1 MELLNFVVAEKA
13 TMDHFSIDRIMNAI
27 VKSFTTVNEPTGI
40 GGVTERVLGK
50 LTMTQYTFEDL
61 GGKMKAQVRDGQ
73 RHGMFEVMDLED
85 DAWTEF
91 LDFRQPYC
99 GRISWEQSAALY
111 WSQKIPDCWLVS
123 ESEQVL
129 DFAQGLG
136 VPIMTIEEMQ
146 EAFFADEVFETAPLS
161 LAPPILAGPFD
172 PRVDADKVEAAFSDR
187 LDGDLAVLKQKSYW
201 VVVCVLF
208 EWFGWLKLRK
218 RADFC
223 RWVNAH
229 FHFDNPIDAEIDLK
243 SAINKIKVKERNLEL
258 WPDNQYRDLAFMIK
272 ELFFGE
278 RQGLQNGFYVYANEP
293 NYLKQGKTWTRK
305 DW

>member
-1 MELLNFVVAEKA
+1 MIYNFVVAEKA
-13 TMDHFSIDRIMNAI
+13 TLEHFSIDRVMSAI
-27 VKSFTTVNEPTGI
+27 VKSFTTVNEPTDI

-50 LTMTQYTFEDL
+50 LTMTQYTYEGL
-61 GGKMKAQVRDGQ
+61 
-73 RHGMFEVMDLED
+73 H
-85 DAWTEF
+85 
-91 LDFRQPYC
+91 Y
-99 GRISWEQSAALY
+99 ISWEQSAALY

-146 EAFFADEVFETAPLS
+146 EAFFADDVFETAPLS
-161 LAPPILAGPFD
+161 LAPPLVVGPFD

-229 FHFDNPIDAEIDLK
+229 FHFDKPIDAEIDLK
-243 SAINKIKVKERNLEL
+243 SAINKIKVKERNLDL

-272 ELFFGE
+272 DMFFGE
-278 RQGLQNGFYVYANEP
+278 RQGLSNGFYVYAKEP
-293 NYLKQGKTWTRK
+293 QFLKQGKTWTRK
-305 DW
+305 DL

>member
-40 GGVTERVLGK
+40 GDATRFLGK
-50 LTMTQYTFEDL
+50 LTMTQYTYDGL
-61 GGKMKAQVRDGQ
+61 GSKAQVRDGQ
-73 RHGMFEVMDLED
+73 KLGMFDVI
-85 DAWTEF
+85 EF
-91 LDFRQPYC
+91 EENTLHEFVAFYQNYNNC
-99 GRISWEQSAALY
+99 ISWEQSAALY

-161 LAPPILAGPFD
+161 LAPPLVTGPFD

-229 FHFDNPIDAEIDLK
+229 FHFEKPINAEIDLK
-243 SAINKIKVKERNLEL
+243 SATNNIDVKERNLEL

-278 RQGLQNGFYVYANEP
+278 RQGLPNGFYVYANEP
-293 NYLKQGKTWTRK
+293 LYLRPGLMWRRK
-305 DW
+305 DQ

>member
-1 MELLNFVVAEKA
+1 MIQKIVVAEKA
-13 TMDHFSIDRIMNAI
+13 TLDYFSLDRIMNAL
-27 VKSFTTVNEPTGI
+27 VKTFRTANEPTVI
-40 GGVTERVLGK
+40 GDATRFLGK
-50 LTMTQYTFEDL
+50 LTMTQYTYADL
-61 GGKMKAQVRDGQ
+61 GGKMRAQVDDGQ
-73 RHGMFEVMDLED
+73 KHGMFDVMDMEGD
-85 DAWTEF
+85 TWCDF
-91 LDFRQPYC
+91 LDFRQPYSC
-99 GRISWEQSAALY
+99 CISWEQSAALY

-146 EAFFADEVFETAPLS
+146 ETFFADEVFETAPLS
-161 LAPPILAGPFD
+161 LAPPIVAGPFD

-208 EWFGWLKLRK
+208 EWFGWLGQRK

-223 RWVNAH
+223 QWINDH
-229 FHFDNPIDAEIDLK
+229 FHFDKPINAEIDLK
-243 SAINKIKVKERNLEL
+243 SATNNIDVKERNLEL

-293 NYLKQGKTWTRK
+293 QFLKQGKTWTRK

>member
-1 MELLNFVVAEKA
+1 MIQTIVIAEKA
-13 TMDHFSIDRIMNAI
+13 TLDYFSLDRVMNAI
-27 VKSFTTVNEPTGI
+27 MKAFETVKDPASDDIV
-40 GGVTERVLGK
+40 ERGLGK
-50 LTMTQYTFEDL
+50 LTMTQYTYADL
-61 GGKMKAQVRDGQ
+61 GGKMKAQVDDG
-73 RHGMFEVMDLED
+73 RKHGMFDVMDLEGEVWD
-85 DAWTEF
+85 DF
-91 LDFRQPYC
+91 LDFHRNISRYM
-99 GRISWEQSAALY
+99 SWEQSAALY

-129 DFAQGLG
+129 DYAQGLG

-161 LAPPILAGPFD
+161 LAPSLVAGPFD
-172 PRVDADKVEAAFSDR
+172 PRVDADKVEAAFSDG
-187 LDGDLAVLKQKSYW
+187 LEGDLAVLKQKSYW

-208 EWFGWLKLRK
+208 EWFGWIRLRK

-229 FHFDNPIDAEIDLK
+229 FHFDKPIVAEIDLK
-243 SAINKIKVKERNLEL
+243 SAINKIKVKERNLDL
-258 WPDNQYRDLAFMIK
+258 WPDNQYRDLAYLLRDI
-272 ELFFGE
+272 FFGE
-278 RQGLQNGFYVYANEP
+278 RQGLPNGFYVYAKEP

>member
-40 GGVTERVLGK
+40 GDATRFLGK
-50 LTMTQYTFEDL
+50 LTMTQYTYDGL
-61 GGKMKAQVRDGQ
+61 GSKAQVRDGQ
-73 RHGMFEVMDLED
+73 KLGMFDVI
-85 DAWTEF
+85 EF
-91 LDFRQPYC
+91 EENTLHEFVAFYQNYNNC
-99 GRISWEQSAALY
+99 ISWEQSAALY

-146 EAFFADEVFETAPLS
+146 ETFFADEVFKTAPLS
-161 LAPPILAGPFD
+161 LAPPLVTGPFD

-229 FHFDNPIDAEIDLK
+229 FHFDKPIDAEIDLK
-243 SAINKIKVKERNLEL
+243 SAINKIKVKERNLDL

-272 ELFFGE
+272 DMFFGE
-278 RQGLQNGFYVYANEP
+278 RQGLSNGFYVYAKEP
-293 NYLKQGKTWTRK
+293 QFLKQGKTWTRK
-305 DW
+305 DL

>member
-13 TMDHFSIDRIMNAI
+13 TLEHFSIDRVMSAI
-27 VKSFTTVNEPTGI
+27 VKSFTTVNEPTDI

-50 LTMTQYTFEDL
+50 LTMTQYTYEGL
-61 GGKMKAQVRDGQ
+61 QSKAQVRDGQ
-73 RHGMFEVMDLED
+73 KLGMFDVM
-85 DAWTEF
+85 EF
-91 LDFRQPYC
+91 EENTLHEFVVFYQNYNNY
-99 GRISWEQSAALY
+99 ISWEQSAALY

-146 EAFFADEVFETAPLS
+146 EAFFADDVFETAPLS
-161 LAPPILAGPFD
+161 LAPPLVVGPFD

-208 EWFGWLKLRK
+208 EWFGWIKLRK

-229 FHFDNPIDAEIDLK
+229 FHFDKPIDAEIDLK
-243 SAINKIKVKERNLEL
+243 SAINKIKVKERNLDL

-272 ELFFGE
+272 DMFFGE
-278 RQGLQNGFYVYANEP
+278 RQGLSNGFYVYANEP
-293 NYLKQGKTWTRK
+293 LYLKPGKMWRRK
-305 DW
+305 D

>member
-1 MELLNFVVAEKA
+1 MIYNFVVAEKA
-13 TMDHFSIDRIMNAI
+13 TLEHFSIDRVMSAI
-27 VKSFTTVNEPTGI
+27 VKSFTSVNEPTDI

-50 LTMTQYTFEDL
+50 LTMTQYTYEGL
-61 GGKMKAQVRDGQ
+61 QSKAQVRDGQ
-73 RHGMFEVMDLED
+73 KLGMFDVMDFEENTLH
-85 DAWTEF
+85 EF
-91 LDFRQPYC
+91 VAFYQNYNNY
-99 GRISWEQSAALY
+99 ISWEQSAALY

-161 LAPPILAGPFD
+161 LAPPLVTGPFD

-208 EWFGWLKLRK
+208 EWFGWIKQRK

-223 RWVNAH
+223 QWVNAH
-229 FHFDNPIDAEIDLK
+229 FHFEKPINAEIDLK
-243 SAINKIKVKERNLEL
+243 SATNNIDVKERNLEL

-293 NYLKQGKTWTRK
+293 QFLKQGKTWTRK

>member
-13 TMDHFSIDRIMNAI
+13 TVDHFSIDRIMNAI
-27 VKSFTTVNEPTGI
+27 VKTFTVANEPTGI
-40 GGVTERVLGK
+40 GDATRFLGK
-50 LTMTQYTFEDL
+50 LMMTQYTFEDL

-73 RHGMFEVMDLED
+73 KHGMFDVMDLEG
-85 DAWTEF
+85 DAWDAF
-91 LDFRQPYC
+91 LDFRQPYSC
-99 GRISWEQSAALY
+99 CISWEQSAALF

-129 DFAQGLG
+129 DLAQGLG

-161 LAPPILAGPFD
+161 LAPPLVAGPFD

-229 FHFDNPIDAEIDLK
+229 FHFDKPIDAEIDLK
-243 SAINKIKVKERNLEL
+243 SAINKIKVKERNLDL

-272 ELFFGE
+272 DMFFGE
-278 RQGLQNGFYVYANEP
+278 RQGLSNGFYVYAKEP
-293 NYLKQGKTWTRK
+293 QFLKQGKTWTRK
-305 DW
+305 DL

>member
-27 VKSFTTVNEPTGI
+27 VKSFSVLDQH
-40 GGVTERVLGK
+40 TEMGSAERFIGK
-50 LTMTQYTFEDL
+50 LTMTQYTYEGL
-61 GGKMKAQVRDGQ
+61 QNKAQVRDGQ
-73 RHGMFEVMDLED
+73 KLGMFDVM
-85 DAWTEF
+85 EF
-91 LDFRQPYC
+91 EENTLHEFVAFYQNYNNC
-99 GRISWEQSAALY
+99 ISWEQSAALY

-146 EAFFADEVFETAPLS
+146 ETFFADDVFETAPLS
-161 LAPPILAGPFD
+161 LAPPLVTGPFD

-223 RWVNAH
+223 QWINAH
-229 FHFDNPIDAEIDLK
+229 FHFDKPIVAEIDLK
-243 SAINKIKVKERNLEL
+243 SAINKINVKEHNLEL
-258 WPDNQYRDLAFMIK
+258 WPDNQYRDLAFLLK
-272 ELFFGE
+272 EMFFGE
-278 RQGLQNGFYVYANEP
+278 RQGLSNGFYVYAKEP
-293 NYLKQGKTWTRK
+293 LYLKPGKMWRRK
-305 DW
+305 D

>member
-27 VKSFTTVNEPTGI
+27 VKSFSAVNEPTVR
-40 GGVTERVLGK
+40 GVTERVLGK
-50 LTMTQYTFEDL
+50 LTMTQYSYEGLENMT
-61 GGKMKAQVRDGQ
+61 KAQIRDGQ
-73 RHGMFEVMDLED
+73 KLGLFDVIGFEDETLCDFFYFSQSYRCISLEQ
-85 DAWTEF
+85 
-91 LDFRQPYC
+91 R
-99 GRISWEQSAALY
+99 AALY

-123 ESEQVL
+123 ASEQVL
-129 DFAQGLG
+129 DYAQQLG
-136 VPIMTIEEMQ
+136 VPNMSIDEMQ
-146 EAFFADEVFETAPLS
+146 EAFFADEVFETALECSPPPLVV
-161 LAPPILAGPFD
+161 GPFD

-293 NYLKQGKTWTRK
+293 NYLKQGKTWRRK

>member
-1 MELLNFVVAEKA
+1 MIYNFVVAEKA
-13 TMDHFSIDRIMNAI
+13 TLEHFSIDRVMSAI
-27 VKSFTTVNEPTGI
+27 VKSFTTVNEPTDI

-50 LTMTQYTFEDL
+50 LTMTQYTYEGL
-61 GGKMKAQVRDGQ
+61 QSKAQVRDGQ
-73 RHGMFEVMDLED
+73 KLGMFDVM
-85 DAWTEF
+85 EF
-91 LDFRQPYC
+91 EENTLHEFVVFYQNYNNY
-99 GRISWEQSAALY
+99 ISWEQSAALY

-161 LAPPILAGPFD
+161 LAPPIVAGPFD

-223 RWVNAH
+223 QWVNAH
-229 FHFDNPIDAEIDLK
+229 FHFEKPINAEIDLK
-243 SAINKIKVKERNLEL
+243 SATNNIDVKERNLEL

-293 NYLKQGKTWTRK
+293 QFLKQGKTWTRK

>member
-1 MELLNFVVAEKA
+1 MIQKIVVAEKA
-13 TMDHFSIDRIMNAI
+13 ILDYFSLDRIMNAL
-27 VKSFTTVNEPTGI
+27 VKTFRTANEPTVI
-40 GGVTERVLGK
+40 GDATRFLGK
-50 LTMTQYTFEDL
+50 LTMTQYTYADL
-61 GGKMKAQVRDGQ
+61 GGKMRAQVDDGQ
-73 RHGMFEVMDLED
+73 KHGMFDVMDMEGD
-85 DAWTEF
+85 TWCDF
-91 LDFRQPYC
+91 LDFRQPYSC
-99 GRISWEQSAALY
+99 CISWEQSAALY

-136 VPIMTIEEMQ
+136 VQIMTIEEMQ
-146 EAFFADEVFETAPLS
+146 ETFFADEVFETAPLS
-161 LAPPILAGPFD
+161 LAPPIVAGPFD

-223 RWVNAH
+223 QWVNAH
-229 FHFDNPIDAEIDLK
+229 FHFEKPINAEIDLK
-243 SAINKIKVKERNLEL
+243 SATNNIDVKERNLEL

-293 NYLKQGKTWTRK
+293 QFLKQGKTWTRK

>member
-1 MELLNFVVAEKA
+1 MIYNFVVAEKA
-13 TMDHFSIDRIMNAI
+13 TLEHFSIDRVMSAI
-27 VKSFTTVNEPTGI
+27 VKSFTTVNEPTDI

-50 LTMTQYTFEDL
+50 LTMTQYTYEGL
-61 GGKMKAQVRDGQ
+61 QSKAQVRDGQ
-73 RHGMFEVMDLED
+73 KLGMFDVM
-85 DAWTEF
+85 EF
-91 LDFRQPYC
+91 EENTLHEFVVFYQNYNNY
-99 GRISWEQSAALY
+99 ISWEQSAALY

-161 LAPPILAGPFD
+161 LAPPLVTGPFD

-208 EWFGWLKLRK
+208 EWF
-218 RADFC
+218 
-223 RWVNAH
+223 AH
-229 FHFDNPIDAEIDLK
+229 FHFDKPIDAEIDLK
-243 SAINKIKVKERNLEL
+243 SAINKIKVKERNLDL

-272 ELFFGE
+272 DMFFGE
-278 RQGLQNGFYVYANEP
+278 RQGLSNGFYVYANEP
-293 NYLKQGKTWTRK
+293 QFLKQGKTWTRK

>member
-1 MELLNFVVAEKA
+1 
-13 TMDHFSIDRIMNAI
+13 
-27 VKSFTTVNEPTGI
+27 
-40 GGVTERVLGK
+40 
-50 LTMTQYTFEDL
+50 MTQYTYDGL
-61 GGKMKAQVRDGQ
+61 GSKAQVRDGQ
-73 RHGMFEVMDLED
+73 KLGMFDVI
-85 DAWTEF
+85 EF
-91 LDFRQPYC
+91 EENTLHEFVAFYQNYNNC
-99 GRISWEQSAALY
+99 ISWEQSAALY

-136 VPIMTIEEMQ
+136 VPIMTI
-146 EAFFADEVFETAPLS
+146 APLS
-161 LAPPILAGPFD
+161 LAPPIVVGPFD
-172 PRVDADKVEAAFSDR
+172 PRVDAEKVEEAFSDR

-229 FHFDNPIDAEIDLK
+229 FHFDKPIDAEIDLK
-243 SAINKIKVKERNLEL
+243 SAINKIKVKERNLDL

-272 ELFFGE
+272 DMFFGE
-278 RQGLQNGFYVYANEP
+278 RQGLSNGFYVYAKEP
-293 NYLKQGKTWTRK
+293 QFLKQGKTWTRK
-305 DW
+305 DL

>member
-13 TMDHFSIDRIMNAI
+13 TVEHFSIDRVMNAI
-27 VKSFTTVNEPTGI
+27 VKSFKTVNKPTVVGDA
-40 GGVTERVLGK
+40 TRFLGK

-61 GGKMKAQVRDGQ
+61 GGKIKAQIRDGQ
-73 RHGMFEVMDLED
+73 RHDMFEVMDLEG
-85 DAWTEF
+85 DAWDEF
-91 LDFRQPYC
+91 LDFRQPYSGC
-99 GRISWEQSAALY
+99 ISWEQSAALY

-129 DFAQGLG
+129 DFAQSLG

-146 EAFFADEVFETAPLS
+146 EVFFADEIFDTAIDCPV
-161 LAPPILAGPFD
+161 PPFVVAPFD
-172 PRVDADKVEAAFSDR
+172 PRVDAGKVEAAFSEG

-208 EWFGWLKLRK
+208 EWFGWIGQRK

-229 FHFDNPIDAEIDLK
+229 FHFDKPIVAEIDLK
-243 SAINKIKVKERNLEL
+243 SAINKINVKERNLEL
-258 WPDNQYRDLAFMIK
+258 WPDNQYRDLAYLLQDM
-272 ELFFGE
+272 FFGE
-278 RQGLQNGFYVYANEP
+278 RKGLQNGFYVYANEQQF
-293 NYLKQGKTWTRK
+293 LKPGKMWRRR